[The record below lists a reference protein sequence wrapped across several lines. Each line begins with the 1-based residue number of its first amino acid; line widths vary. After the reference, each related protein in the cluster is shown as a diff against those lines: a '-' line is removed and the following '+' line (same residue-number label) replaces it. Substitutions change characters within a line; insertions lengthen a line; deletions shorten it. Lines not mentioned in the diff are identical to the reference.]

1 MRPYEIIKPGLVDYK
16 EAWDIQKQIF
26 NDLIASKKDGASS
39 PMALILLEHPHV
51 YTMGIHGNQ
60 NNILFSPDMLKRI
73 DASFYNIERG
83 GDVTYH
89 GPGQLVG
96 YPILDLEYFKIGI
109 KEYIRRM
116 EEAVIKTIAHYGIKG
131 DISKN
136 AVGVWIDSE
145 TPQARKICAIGVKV
159 SRFVTMH
166 GFALNV
172 TTDLDYYRY
181 INPCGFIDK
190 GVTSIEKETGLRPS
204 VDEVS
209 NVFQKHFE
217 ELFKKC

>member
-16 EAWDIQKQIF
+16 EAWDMQKQIF
-26 NDLIASKKDGASS
+26 NDLIASKKDGTSS

-190 GVTSIEKETGLRPS
+190 GVTSIEKETGLSPS
-204 VDEVS
+204 VEEVS

-217 ELFKKC
+217 ELFREC

>member
-16 EAWDIQKQIF
+16 EAWDMQKQIF
-26 NDLIASKKDGASS
+26 NDLIASKKNGESS

-60 NNILFSPDMLKRI
+60 NNILFSPDLLKRI
-73 DASFYNIERG
+73 EASFYNIERG

-109 KEYIRRM
+109 KEYIRRI

-131 DISKN
+131 DISKD
-136 AVGVWIDSE
+136 AVGVWVDSE
-145 TPQARKICAIGVKV
+145 TPNARKICAIGVKV

-172 TTDLDYYRY
+172 TTNLDYYRY

-190 GVTSIEKETGLRPS
+190 GVTSIEKETGLSPS
-204 VDEVS
+204 VEEVS

-217 ELFKKC
+217 ELFREC

>member
-16 EAWDIQKQIF
+16 EAWDMQKQIF
-26 NDLIASKKDGASS
+26 NDLIASKKDGAPS

-60 NNILFSPDMLKRI
+60 NNILFSPDLLKRI
-73 DASFYNIERG
+73 EASFYNIERG

-109 KEYIRRM
+109 KEYIRRI

-131 DISKN
+131 DISKD
-136 AVGVWIDSE
+136 AVGVWVDSE
-145 TPQARKICAIGVKV
+145 TPNARKICAIGVKV

-172 TTDLDYYRY
+172 TTNLDYYRY

-190 GVTSIEKETGLRPS
+190 GVTSIEKETGLSPS
-204 VDEVS
+204 VEEVS

-217 ELFKKC
+217 ELFREC

>member
-1 MRPYEIIKPGLVDYK
+1 MKPYKIIEPGLVDYK
-16 EAWDIQKQIF
+16 EAWDMQKLFF
-26 NDLIASKKDGASS
+26 NTLLASKNGGASL

-73 DASFYNIERG
+73 EASFYNIERG

-96 YPILDLEYFKIGI
+96 YPILDLEFFKIGI
-109 KEYIRRM
+109 KEYIRRL
-116 EEAVIKTIAHYGIKG
+116 EEAVIKTVAHYGIKG
-131 DISKN
+131 EISEN
-136 AVGVWIDSE
+136 AVGVWVDSE
-145 TPQARKICAIGVKV
+145 TPEARKICAIGVKV
-159 SRFVTMH
+159 SRFITMH

-172 TTDLDYYRY
+172 TTDMEYYRH

-204 VDEVS
+204 VSEVS
-209 NVFQKHFE
+209 HVFQKFFE
-217 ELFKKC
+217 DLFR

>member
-1 MRPYEIIKPGLVDYK
+1 MKPYKIVQPGLVDYK
-16 EAWDIQKQIF
+16 EAWDMQKLFF
-26 NDLIASKKDGASS
+26 NNMLDSKKDGTYS

-96 YPILDLEYFKIGI
+96 YPILDLEYFRIGI
-109 KEYIRRM
+109 KEYIRRL
-116 EEAVIKTIAHYGIKG
+116 EEAVIKTVEQFGIKG
-131 DISKN
+131 EISQN
-136 AVGVWIDSE
+136 AVGVWVDSE
-145 TPQARKICAIGVKV
+145 TPRARKICAIGVKV
-159 SRFVTMH
+159 SRFITMH

-190 GVTSIEKETGLRPS
+190 GVTSIEKETGLNPS
-204 VDEVS
+204 VAEVS
-209 NVFQKHFE
+209 SIFQKYFKD
-217 ELFKKC
+217 LF